1 MKDNLQKMITL
12 ITLGIIAGSLLVL
25 NILGIQQL
33 TKPSPTS
40 IIDPVICQKVEGKP
54 QWKQEI
60 KIDKSETYTYWGCWI
75 ELKN

>member
-1 MKDNLQKMITL
+1 MKDNFSVIGVLGGL
-12 ITLGIIAGSLLVL
+12 FALGILAGIYIMTLVA
-25 NILGIQQL
+25 I
-33 TKPSPTS
+33 PSSTS
-40 IIDPVICQKVEGKP
+40 ITNPAMCQKAEGKP